1 MRARLRVEAL
11 ETRSL
16 LNAASPAAAARAA
29 RNTPVLF
36 TALLGT
42 LQRQLTRGPLA
53 QLAGGATDGN
63 RFVAQVDSG
72 VASFETRVARRYGR
86 SAPGLVR
93 LVDLQG
99 TALTDTEAQW
109 NVRRSA
115 GLYPATPTA
124 GLVPYF
130 YLSDATTTI
139 RRLTLS
145 RPLWPMGTPNLALYQ
160 RADTLAHNLQFDVV
174 NTLQGAHPLSPATAK
189 QVGLAE
195 AQAFQADF
203 DASLTA
209 RPLVAQIADVAATTL
224 ENNLGTIDQPG
235 LDPLAQAQRAQ
246 QQFVSQ
252 VLTGAG
258 LFGPQGPLAPAFQ
271 APVNPFPYN
280 QYYRLYT
287 FTNAVATRVVLT
299 QPTTFYRVFSD
310 PPSNQPPVI
319 ENNYKGAYTSTQDTF
334 NSRMAIRRLALDQSF
349 FHPNLA
355 TMKVDVMAPAGTTV
369 YVGQVAPIP
378 QGVFAPQRRPLLYPG
393 GFNQTVILDRSV
405 TYADPRPIAARP

>member
-1 MRARLRVEAL
+1 
-11 ETRSL
+11 
-16 LNAASPAAAARAA
+16 
-29 RNTPVLF
+29 VLF

-53 QLAGGATDGN
+53 QLSSGKTDGN
-63 RFVAQVDSG
+63 RFVAQVASQ
-72 VASFETRVARRYGR
+72 VASFETQVARRYSR
-86 SAPGLVR
+86 AAPGLVR

-99 TALTDTEAQW
+99 TALTDTEQQW

-130 YLSDATTTI
+130 YLSDATTTV

-145 RPLWPMGTPNLALYQ
+145 RPLWPVGTPNLALYQ

-174 NTLQGAHPLSPATAK
+174 NTLQGPTPPSPTTAK

-203 DASLTA
+203 DTSLTA
-209 RPLVAQIADVAATTL
+209 RPFIAQIADAAATTL
-224 ENNLGTIDQPG
+224 ENNLSTIDQPG
-235 LDPLAQAQRAQ
+235 VNPLAQAQKAQ
-246 QQFVSQ
+246 QQFVTQ
-252 VLTGAG
+252 VLSGTG
-258 LFGPQGPLAPAFQ
+258 LFGPQGPLAPVFQ

-287 FTNAVATRVVLT
+287 FTNAVATKVVLT

-310 PPSNQPPVI
+310 PPNNQPPVI
-319 ENNYKGAYTSTQDTF
+319 ENNYKGAYTSTQDPF
-334 NSRMAIRRLALDQSF
+334 NTRTAIRRLALDQSY

-355 TMKVDVMAPAGTTV
+355 TMKVDVIAPAGTTV
-369 YVGQVAPIP
+369 YVGSVAPVP
-378 QGVFAPQRRPLLYPG
+378 QGVFAPQRRPVLYPG

-405 TYADPRPIAARP
+405 TYANPRPITARP